1 MPVRVL
7 VVVVV
12 ALAAL
17 WSARAVAQRQD
28 ALLVSRDHPALE
40 YSATPLNDAVSALN
54 ARLAAGTARL
64 TFEPGT
70 GYLKS
75 LLTELQLPVTSQVL
89 VYSKTSL
96 QAAKISDR
104 TPRAIY
110 FNDTVSVGYIA
121 GADVLEV
128 AVQDPRQGSG
138 FYTLAQTEAP
148 APELRRGQPCLSC
161 HLSWDTR
168 AVPGRFVLTSHP
180 RRSENDYTNGGV
192 IDHRD
197 PFPTRWG
204 GWYVTGPAVPPRHMG
219 NVPLVGAH
227 ARTPDAMAP
236 APRLDDVSARV
247 DTARYLTPHSDV
259 VALLVLEHQL
269 HAMNLITRAG
279 WEHRVAVYDARRAG
293 QPETVAGDPDG
304 LAPRVREAVNELAD
318 YLLFVDETPL
328 PAPVRGGSGFA
339 EWFSAQGPQD
349 GQGRSLREFDLR
361 TRLMKYPLSYMV
373 YSEPFAAMPP
383 PVRSAALRRILQVL
397 GGDVRAPKYAHLVHD
412 TRQAIAAI
420 LEGTLRDLPR

>member
-1 MPVRVL
+1 MRVS
-7 VVVVV
+7 VVAAVV

-17 WSARAVAQRQD
+17 WSALTLAQRQD

-40 YSATPLNDAVSALN
+40 YSATPLHDAVSALN

-75 LLTELQLPVTSQVL
+75 LLAELQLPVTSQVL
-89 VYSKTSL
+89 VFSKTSL
-96 QAAKISDR
+96 QAAKITER
-104 TPRAIY
+104 TPRALY
-110 FNDTVSVGYIA
+110 FNDTVTVGYIA

-138 FYTLAQTEAP
+138 FYTLAQTDVA

-161 HLSWDTR
+161 HVSWDTR

-180 RRSENDYTNGGV
+180 RRTENDYANGGV

-204 GWYVTGPAVPPRHMG
+204 GWYVTGQSVPAQHMG
-219 NVPLVGAH
+219 NVALVGAH

-236 APRLDDVSARV
+236 PPKLTDVSARI
-247 DTARYLTPHSDV
+247 DTGRYLTPHSDV

-269 HAMNLITRAG
+269 HALNLITRAG
-279 WEHRVAVYDARRAG
+279 WEHRVAVYEAAKSG

-318 YLLFVDETPL
+318 YLLFVEEMPL
-328 PAPVRGGSGFA
+328 PGPVRGGSGFA
-339 EWFSAQGPQD
+339 EWFSAQGPKD
-349 GQGRSLREFDLR
+349 SEGRSLREFDLR
-361 TRLMKYPLSYMV
+361 TRLMKHPLSYMV
-373 YSEPFAAMPP
+373 YSEPFAALPP
-383 PVRSAALRRILQVL
+383 PVRAAVLRRILQVL
-397 GGDVRAPKYAHLVHD
+397 RGDDHAPKYAHLVRD